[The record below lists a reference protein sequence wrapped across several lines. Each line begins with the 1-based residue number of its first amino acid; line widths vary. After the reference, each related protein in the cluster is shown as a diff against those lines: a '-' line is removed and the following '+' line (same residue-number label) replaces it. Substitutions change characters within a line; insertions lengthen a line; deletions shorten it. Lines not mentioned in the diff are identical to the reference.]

1 MNVEPLAIPEVL
13 LLRPRIFHDPRGY
26 FLELH
31 HRERYE
37 ALGIAGPFVQDNA
50 SWSRRGVL
58 RGLHFQ
64 HPSPQ
69 GKLVMPLVGDIY
81 DVAVDLRR
89 SSPTFGTWVAATLRA
104 ETHDQLWVPPGFA
117 HGFCVVSET
126 AFVAYKCTDVYDPKS
141 EATLLFSDEDLGI
154 PWPVAQPIVSDKD
167 RAGLRLRDFAVDR
180 LPG

>member
-1 MNVEPLAIPEVL
+1 M
-13 LLRPRIFHDPRGY
+13 LRAPMFRDARGY
-26 FLELH
+26 FSELH
-31 HRERYE
+31 HRDRYE
-37 ALGIAGPFVQDNA
+37 ALGIPGPFVQDNA

-64 HPSPQ
+64 HPSAQ
-69 GKLVMPLVGDIY
+69 GKLVSPLVGDIY
-81 DVAVDLRR
+81 DVAVDIRR
-89 SSPTFGTWVAATLRA
+89 GSPSFGKWVAATLRS
-104 ETHDQLWVPPGFA
+104 ETQDQLWIPPGFA
-117 HGFCVVSET
+117 HGFCVLSENALVT
-126 AFVAYKCTDVYDPKS
+126 YKCTDVYDPKS